1 MIWRTLNCWINKSQI
16 KCHLIFFFSAREVV
30 VFFTMDIGHAYS
42 GVLLTT
48 YPFDVWPLGLSVAR
62 EKVVSWLE
70 HQIWVGYIA
79 LLDLHDLMTS
89 WMRKK
94 LFCILIINFEECLFD
109 LKTNDL
115 SWNCFSMSEILELNW
130 IVKKKIS
137 SGFAFSLINSKI
149 VFLFIWIETSELF
162 RMGTKN
168 LIPRFLLDICSID
181 IVINVHTWS
190 SYLPLLFSCCLHL
203 SVCLS
208 DMCYWS
214 LSWHSRYVT
223 FVVCVHFT

>member
-1 MIWRTLNCWINKSQI
+1 MPFKF
-16 KCHLIFFFSAREVV
+16 FFFSAREVV

-130 IVKKKIS
+130 IVKKKILLRFCIFFNKFQNCIFIYMDRNIRIIS
-137 SGFAFSLINSKI
+137 YGNKKFNTKI
-149 VFLFIWIETSELF
+149 FI
-162 RMGTKN
+162 R
-168 LIPRFLLDICSID
+168 
-181 IVINVHTWS
+181 
-190 SYLPLLFSCCLHL
+190 YL
-203 SVCLS
+203 
-208 DMCYWS
+208 
-214 LSWHSRYVT
+214 
-223 FVVCVHFT
+223 